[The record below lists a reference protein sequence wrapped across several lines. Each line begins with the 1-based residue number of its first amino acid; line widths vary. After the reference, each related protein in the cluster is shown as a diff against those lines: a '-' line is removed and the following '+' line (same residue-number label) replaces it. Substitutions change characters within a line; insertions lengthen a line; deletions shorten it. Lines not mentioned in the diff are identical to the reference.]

1 MPGTSAGHDAGKE
14 GTRNPCPARASVRP
28 MLISPLSRGAAHVI
42 CGVFLRHRAP
52 LSVAGY
58 GRAVSQ
64 LLTGTLIVV
73 VPGGAPMRPECLAC
87 IEPGPQAPHP
97 VPPSRTPHENTPQK
111 DEVDGSLFGLRGV
124 WIDSTPIRHGRAC
137 PGHPRLHLPRGNS
150 WMPGTS
156 AGHDGD
162 NFGEYRIL
170 CVPGN
175 ALVSPRGNGVA
186 RWLST

>member
-1 MPGTSAGHDAGKE
+1 
-14 GTRNPCPARASVRP
+14 
-28 MLISPLSRGAAHVI
+28 
-42 CGVFLRHRAP
+42 
-52 LSVAGY
+52 
-58 GRAVSQ
+58 
-64 LLTGTLIVV
+64 
-73 VPGGAPMRPECLAC
+73 MRPECLAC

-137 PGHPRLHLPRGNS
+137 PGHPRLQLPRGNS

-175 ALVSPRGNGVA
+175 ALVSPRGTGVTTTGFQA
-186 RWLST
+186 LRVREDWPEVNFWAPSGTNFRALFQERGRVASGSEELADSHTDAQDLFDEQR